1 MFIPSCLMLIYE
13 MDTVI
18 VDDYRLRRT
27 GWPGPVPTQFWA
39 VIRGMQTFNLAKFN
53 AFWRKFCCRKT
64 I

>member
-1 MFIPSCLMLIYE
+1 MLIYE

-18 VDDYRLRRT
+18 VDDYQLRRT
-27 GWPGPVPTQFWA
+27 GWPGHVPTQFWA
-39 VIRGMQTFNLAKFN
+39 VIRGMQTLNLAKFN